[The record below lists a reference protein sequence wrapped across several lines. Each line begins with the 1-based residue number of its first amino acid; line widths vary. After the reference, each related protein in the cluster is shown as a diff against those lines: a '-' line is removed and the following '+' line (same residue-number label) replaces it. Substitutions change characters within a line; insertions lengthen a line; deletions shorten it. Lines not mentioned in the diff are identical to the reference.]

1 MKYRATIGLTIDI
14 DSERDMGLEIEDSG
28 IEEYVIESL
37 AEYIYELSKT
47 NELYDVIKVEKEKE
61 GESNEE

>member
-14 DSERDMGLEIEDSG
+14 DSEKEMGLEIDDSG

-47 NELYDVIKVEKEKE
+47 NDLYDVIKVEKVKE
-61 GESNEE
+61 EENE

>member
-14 DSERDMGLEIEDSG
+14 DSERDMGLEIDDSG

-37 AEYIYELSKT
+37 TEYIYELSKT
-47 NELYDVIKVEKEKE
+47 NDLYDVIKVEKVKE
-61 GESNEE
+61 EENE

>member
-14 DSERDMGLEIEDSG
+14 DSERDMGLEIDDSG

-47 NELYDVIKVEKEKE
+47 NDLYDVIKVEKVKE
-61 GESNEE
+61 EDNE

>member
-1 MKYRATIGLTIDI
+1 MRYRATIGLTVDI
-14 DSERDMGLEIEDSG
+14 DSEREMGLEIDDSG

-47 NELYDVIKVEKEKE
+47 NDLYDVIKVEKEE
-61 GESNEE
+61 DNE

>member
-14 DSERDMGLEIEDSG
+14 DSERKMGLEIDDSG

-37 AEYIYELSKT
+37 AEYIYELLKT
-47 NELYDVIKVEKEKE
+47 NDLYDVIKVEKVKE
-61 GESNEE
+61 EENE

>member
-1 MKYRATIGLTIDI
+1 MRYRATIGLTIDI
-14 DSERDMGLEIEDSG
+14 DSEREMGLEIDDSG

-47 NELYDVIKVEKEKE
+47 NDLYDVIKVEKEE
-61 GESNEE
+61 ESK

>member
-14 DSERDMGLEIEDSG
+14 DSEREMGLEIEDSG

-37 AEYIYELSKT
+37 AEYLYELIKT
-47 NELYDVIKVEKEKE
+47 NDLYDVIKVEEVQE
-61 GESNEE
+61 

>member
-1 MKYRATIGLTIDI
+1 MRYRATIGLTIDI
-14 DSERDMGLEIEDSG
+14 DSEREMGLEIDDSG

-47 NELYDVIKVEKEKE
+47 NDLYDVIKVEKEE
-61 GESNEE
+61 DNE